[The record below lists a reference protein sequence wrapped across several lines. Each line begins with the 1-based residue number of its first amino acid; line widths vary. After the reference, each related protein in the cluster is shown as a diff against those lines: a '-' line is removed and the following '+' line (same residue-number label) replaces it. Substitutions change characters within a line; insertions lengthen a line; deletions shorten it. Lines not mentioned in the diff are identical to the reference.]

1 MKTLNRIL
9 TLAVAT
15 CIAALFVKSAFAD
28 DIQPPPWRGQQ
39 GTTSQMWEFLQPI
52 NPAPPDGP
60 APGGLPP
67 LPSTHI
73 QVYPVAF
80 GSWIP
85 SDQSGRQGI
94 WPLSGEM
101 WVTVD
106 NYNLP
111 NPVKY
116 MWAQVTWQNMIGL
129 PPTGPIL
136 GSFSPTYATPPGL
149 TAVGPVSLGAGWYE
163 TTFMWEIRPNPQ
175 DEFFILSGNIN
186 VDELVI
192 DTYCTPE
199 PATFALAGL
208 GVLLLAWRRRTVRG

>member
-28 DIQPPPWRGQQ
+28 DIQPPPWRGQI
-39 GTTSQMWEFLQPI
+39 GTTSQMWEFLEPF
-52 NPAPPDGP
+52 NLAPPDGP

-67 LPSTHI
+67 LLSTHI
-73 QVYPVAF
+73 QVYPF
-80 GSWIP
+80 GSWMP
-85 SDQSGRQGI
+85 LDQQPSGRRGI

-136 GSFSPTYATPPGL
+136 GSFNPTYATPPGL
-149 TAVGPVSLGAGWYE
+149 TAVPPVSLGFGWYE

-186 VDELVI
+186 VDQIVI
-192 DTYCTPE
+192 DSWCIPE

>member
-39 GTTSQMWEFLQPI
+39 GTTSQMWEFLQPM
-52 NPAPPDGP
+52 NPAFPDGP

-67 LPSTHI
+67 LPSTRI
-73 QVYPVAF
+73 EVLPL

-85 SDQSGRQGI
+85 SDPLSGRQGI

-106 NYNLP
+106 NYPAP

-116 MWAQVTWQNMIGL
+116 MWVQVTWQNMTGL
-129 PPTGPIL
+129 PQTGPIL
-136 GSFSPTYATPPGL
+136 SGFNPMYATPPGL
-149 TAVGPVSLGAGWYE
+149 TVVPPVILGQGWYE
-163 TTFMWEIRPNPQ
+163 TTFKWEIWPNPP
-175 DEFFILSGNIN
+175 DEFFILGGNIN
-186 VDELVI
+186 VDQIVI
-192 DTYCTPE
+192 DSWCIPE